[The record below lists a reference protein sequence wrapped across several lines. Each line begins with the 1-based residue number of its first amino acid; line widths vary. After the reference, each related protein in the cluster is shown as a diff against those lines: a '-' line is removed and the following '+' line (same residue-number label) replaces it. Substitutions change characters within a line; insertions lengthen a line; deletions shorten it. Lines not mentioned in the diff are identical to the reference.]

1 MAYKHISTRKSVAE
15 RLNNKWI
22 SQHMNPK
29 LLVKLSTGTPHRSK
43 PAKTDYFE
51 EREREIRHY
60 PTAPYPYVQNCV
72 SEITSTKLLHVHV
85 LSLSHT

>member
-51 EREREIRHY
+51 ERERERLDIIQLH
-60 PTAPYPYVQNCV
+60 PTHMYRTAYL
-72 SEITSTKLLHVHV
+72 KLPLP
-85 LSLSHT
+85 S